1 MRHYTLPSPRPLR
14 STSDNVQDFSSVL
27 AVLVDH
33 SFQPTVSA
41 QDREAARAGLE
52 TSLDTLVTTLENN
65 QVQYLVIVNVPSG
78 QSSAKLPVTRSLSFN
93 ITTD

>member
-1 MRHYTLPSPRPLR
+1 MITNLWMELFEALDPALTPPLR

-65 QVQYLVIVNVPSG
+65 QVQYLVTVI
-78 QSSAKLPVTRSLSFN
+78 LSK
-93 ITTD
+93 

>member
-1 MRHYTLPSPRPLR
+1 MLSSPRPHPALTPPLC
-14 STSDNVQDFSSVL
+14 STSDNVQAFSSVL

-52 TSLDTLVTTLENN
+52 TTLDTLVTLLENN
-65 QVQYLVIVNVPSG
+65 QVQYLVEIT
-78 QSSAKLPVTRSLSFN
+78 LRS
-93 ITTD
+93 TW